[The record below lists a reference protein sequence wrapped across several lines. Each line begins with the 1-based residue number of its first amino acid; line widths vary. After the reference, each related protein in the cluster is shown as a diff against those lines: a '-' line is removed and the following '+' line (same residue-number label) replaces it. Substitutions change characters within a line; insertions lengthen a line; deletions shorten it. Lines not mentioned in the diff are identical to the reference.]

1 MDKKEYIV
9 NQLKRT
15 YGKKYENYCITRI
28 INKLDNLN
36 VQFVTQQLF
45 QRSDG
50 KYAYADLFFP
60 QLNISIEIDESH
72 HLNQN
77 EEDAQRT
84 KDIIETDKKIRE
96 RYTGLEDIILDPIE
110 EYRIS
115 ANYMNTIEEINE
127 NIDNIVK
134 ILQQKISKM
143 GNNFIPW
150 KSVYDDASYF
160 LDRGYIDK
168 CDNAK
173 FQTIDDIGKLFNI
186 NKVPMGYKIHGY
198 VPILNNSEYIWCPIL
213 KLSDNEKI
221 LNNAENTI
229 SNKGKYIFEYFKKNN
244 DKEVKK
250 ELNKNT
256 KRYVF
261 VKYKD
266 EIGNISYKFIGIYIL
281 DKEKTLKENIRVWK
295 RVETRINFV

>member
-1 MDKKEYIV
+1 MDKKEYII

-45 QRSDG
+45 KRPDG
-50 KYAYADLFFP
+50 KFAYADLFFP
-60 QLNISIEIDESH
+60 QLNISIEIDESY

-77 EEDAQRT
+77 KEDAKRT
-84 KDIIETDKKIRE
+84 KDIIEADKKIRE
-96 RYTGLEDIILDPIE
+96 RYTGIEDIILDPIE

-115 ANYMNTIEEINE
+115 VNYMNTIEEINE
-127 NIDNIVK
+127 SIDNIVK
-134 ILQQKISKM
+134 ILQHKISKM

-150 KSVYDDASYF
+150 KSVYNDTAYF

-173 FQTIDDIGKLFNI
+173 FKTIGDIGKLFNI

-198 VPILNNSEYIWCPIL
+198 IPILNNNEYIWCPIL

-229 SNKGKYIFEYFKKNN
+229 SNEGKYIFEYFKKNN

-250 ELNKNT
+250 ELNKDT

-261 VKYKD
+261 AKYKD
-266 EIGNISYKFIGIYIL
+266 EIGNISYKFIGIYLL
-281 DKEKTLKENIRVWK
+281 DKEKTKKENIRVWK
-295 RVETRINFV
+295 RVETRINFI

>member
-45 QRSDG
+45 KRSDG
-50 KYAYADLFFP
+50 KFAYADLFFP

-96 RYTGLEDIILDPIE
+96 TYTGLEDIILDPIE

-134 ILQQKISKM
+134 VLQQKISKM

-150 KSVYDDASYF
+150 KSVYDNASYF

-221 LNNAENTI
+221 LNNTENTI